1 MIHLITYGCDKYEKS
16 KNLLYNEAL
25 TTNWFNSISVYGPN
39 DLDNEFKTR
48 FKDILNQPRGS
59 GYWIWKVYIIN
70 KKLNE
75 IKDGDILIYLDAGC
89 TINKKGERRFYEY
102 IDLLNNNN
110 NNNEGIISFSMP
122 LAEKAWTTK
131 EIFNYFN
138 VSTNSEIANSGQ
150 LHSTILIM
158 KKNNKLINIINNY
171 YKLLYTNPLLF
182 TDYYNNNQQPYFIDN
197 RHDQSIF
204 SILRKIYGSI
214 ILNDET
220 WFQPFGS
227 NYSLAYPFWGT
238 RRREM

>member
-25 TTNWFNSISVYGPN
+25 TSGWFNSISVYGPK
-39 DLDNEFKTR
+39 DLDNEFQTR
-48 FKDILNQPRGS
+48 FKDVLNQPRGS

-110 NNNEGIISFSMP
+110 EGIISFSMP
-122 LAEKAWTTK
+122 LAEKVWTTT

-138 VSTNSEIANSGQ
+138 ISTNSEIANSGQ

-158 KKNNKLINIINNY
+158 KKNNKLINIIYNY

-182 TDYYNNNQQPYFIDN
+182 TDYYNNNQQSYFIDN

-204 SILRKIYGSI
+204 SILRKISGSI

-220 WFQPFGS
+220 WFQPFGNIS
-227 NYSLAYPFWGT
+227 SLAYPFWGT
-238 RRREM
+238 RRREI

>member
-1 MIHLITYGCDKYEKS
+1 MY

-25 TTNWFNSISVYGPN
+25 NSNWFNSISVYGPQ
-39 DLDNEFKTR
+39 DLDDEFKTR
-48 FKDILNQPRGS
+48 FKNILNLPCGS

-70 KKLNE
+70 KKLDE
-75 IKDGDILIYLDAGC
+75 IKEGDILIYLDTGC

-110 NNNEGIISFSMP
+110 EGIISFNMS
-122 LAEKAWTTK
+122 LAEKVWPTT

-138 VSTNSEIANSGQ
+138 ISTNSQITNSGQ
-150 LHSTILIM
+150 FHSTILIM
-158 KKNNKLINIINNY
+158 KKNYNLINIIKNY
-171 YKLLYTNPLLF
+171 YNILYTDPLLF
-182 TDYYNNNQQPYFIDN
+182 TDYYNINQQHYFIDN

-220 WFQPFGS
+220 WFQPFGNIS
-227 NYSLAYPFWGT
+227 SLAYPF
-238 RRREM
+238 